1 MNHHN
6 DQDALTLQLLMN
18 SNNSVSQV
26 NEQKENN
33 KTLNFLPPSNSK
45 QFSLYDMNVTRL
57 THQHEESQRKYNMW
71 LKKRQEQNVETL
83 KKDIESKKKNEMNFD
98 LDYWKKKFLYPYAL
112 DTGPLKASAGENA
125 ITSEDVVNQNNIL
138 EKLGKNNQFNIL
150 DTNAL

>member
-57 THQHEESQRKYNMW
+57 THQHEES
-71 LKKRQEQNVETL
+71 
-83 KKDIESKKKNEMNFD
+83 
-98 LDYWKKKFLYPYAL
+98 
-112 DTGPLKASAGENA
+112 
-125 ITSEDVVNQNNIL
+125 
-138 EKLGKNNQFNIL
+138 
-150 DTNAL
+150 